1 MWYYPDRSITTKKV
15 ILKKELEQKEVIL
28 MFVARVLEKGQIVI
42 PKKARDKVK
51 LSPGDKVE
59 VKVTEEGIV
68 ILPFKKSYTESFK
81 GHVKGKL
88 SLKEL
93 EKLYAEK
100 S

>member
-1 MWYYPDRSITTKKV
+1 MLVAK
-15 ILKKELEQKEVIL
+15 IL
-28 MFVARVLEKGQIVI
+28 AKGQIVI
-42 PKKARDKVK
+42 PKEARKKAN

-59 VKVTEEGIV
+59 VKVTDEGIV

-81 GHVKGKL
+81 GLVKGKL
-88 SLKEL
+88 SMEEL

>member
-1 MWYYPDRSITTKKV
+1 MLIAKV
-15 ILKKELEQKEVIL
+15 LG
-28 MFVARVLEKGQIVI
+28 KGQIVI
-42 PKKARDKVK
+42 PKKARDKVN
-51 LSPGDKVE
+51 LAPGDKVE
-59 VKVTEEGIV
+59 VKVTGKGIV

-88 SLKEL
+88 SLEKL

>member
-1 MWYYPDRSITTKKV
+1 M
-15 ILKKELEQKEVIL
+15 L
-28 MFVARVLEKGQIVI
+28 VAKILEKGQIVI
-42 PKKARDKVK
+42 PKKARDLIK
-51 LSPGDKVE
+51 LAPGDKVE
-59 VKVTEEGIV
+59 VKVTEEGII

-88 SLKEL
+88 SLERL